1 MTTGGQFLIPGAI
14 VVGFA
19 MLGVAV
25 YHGLTQREAPPPT
38 SSLAASTT
46 AASTLPIATATGV
59 PVNVVE
65 AQARDAVAK
74 EKESL
79 YLPRCWIPLAA
90 KGGPAKST
98 YSIQLAFA
106 PDGRVIGRGFSEER
120 GKDSRADVAE
130 CLRRLPMTISVP
142 PPGVPLQVTVAL
154 EFP

>member
-25 YHGLTQREAPPPT
+25 YLGLTHREAPPPT

-65 AQARDAVAK
+65 AQARSGPRRGAGGLLEAAVQP
-74 EKESL
+74 EV
-79 YLPRCWIPLAA
+79 
-90 KGGPAKST
+90 
-98 YSIQLAFA
+98 A
-106 PDGRVIGRGFSEER
+106 PGRVAVGGHL
-120 GKDSRADVAE
+120 GGGAQLVAE
-130 CLRRLPMTISVP
+130 QG
-142 PPGVPLQVTVAL
+142 GVASGGRHGDDAIGY
-154 EFP
+154 